1 MSDVYVDSSG
11 DATTT
16 YTYRVSA
23 TNGVGTSCGTNAVL
37 AAPVGGSCDANGL
50 RILNDAA
57 GDQIGVPLE
66 GDMDIQWIS
75 IGEPFF
81 ADGSRKVVF
90 KMKVASLVS
99 LKPNRMWRI
108 LWSYPD
114 APVTGNPTS
123 TSFVGRYYIGMN
135 VNSDGV
141 ATFEYGIAQTL
152 SAVVAN
158 ASPAERFGPTDP
170 ESNFSADGTITLV
183 IAADKV
189 GGPKAGDLIGAL
201 VARSYT
207 SISRT
212 GVYQV
217 KVINLGTN
225 LTQTWVAATPY
236 GLG

>member
-81 ADGSRKVVF
+81 ADGSRKLVF

-99 LKPNRMWRI
+99 LKPHVAHTLELPGCTSDRE
-108 LWSYPD
+108 PD
-114 APVTGNPTS
+114 FDFIRRPLLY
-123 TSFVGRYYIGMN
+123 RY
-135 VNSDGV
+135 
-141 ATFEYGIAQTL
+141 EC
-152 SAVVAN
+152 
-158 ASPAERFGPTDP
+158 E
-170 ESNFSADGTITLV
+170 
-183 IAADKV
+183 
-189 GGPKAGDLIGAL
+189 
-201 VARSYT
+201 
-207 SISRT
+207 
-212 GVYQV
+212 
-217 KVINLGTN
+217 
-225 LTQTWVAATPY
+225 
-236 GLG
+236 